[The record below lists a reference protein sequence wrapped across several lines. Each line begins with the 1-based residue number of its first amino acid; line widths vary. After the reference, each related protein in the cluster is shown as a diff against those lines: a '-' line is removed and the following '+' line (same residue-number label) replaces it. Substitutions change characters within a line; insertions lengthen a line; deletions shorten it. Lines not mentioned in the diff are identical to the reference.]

1 MANKLVVRRQES
13 QSSCNTTQKINAKFI
28 GIDVHSRL
36 HIISCFTQYQQLKKI
51 NKLELNGCKELTHT
65 DKQLNLRSFL
75 QDQMY
80 HSDTEYLQF
89 NQELHRYGFSII
101 AKRLAF
107 QLEEKTS

>member
-65 DKQLNLRSFL
+65 DKQLNLRSFYKIRCTIVI
-75 QDQMY
+75 QNIY
-80 HSDTEYLQF
+80 S
-89 NQELHRYGFSII
+89 SIRNFI
-101 AKRLAF
+101 GMVSVL
-107 QLEEKTS
+107 